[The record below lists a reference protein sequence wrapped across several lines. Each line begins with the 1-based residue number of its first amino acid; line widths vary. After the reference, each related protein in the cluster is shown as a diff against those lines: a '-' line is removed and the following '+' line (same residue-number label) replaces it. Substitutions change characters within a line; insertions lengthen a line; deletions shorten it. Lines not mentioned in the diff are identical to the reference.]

1 MLRSPRPSTLFASA
15 RRAWRG
21 SLQLRVVTITLVATS
36 ALVATFGLFLSKR
49 ITDGLV
55 QAKESSAIQIVKRD
69 STAAGENLNSQ
80 ISDPTEGSAPANV
93 AQNLSNTNRAAWTCG
108 SWPTTAGPAPW

>member
-1 MLRSPRPSTLFASA
+1 MLRSPRPSSLFASI
-15 RRAWRG
+15 RHAWRR

-55 QAKESSAIQIVKRD
+55 QAKESTAVQTVKRD
-69 STAAGENLNSQ
+69 SGVIGDNLGNQ
-80 ISDPTEGSAPANV
+80 ISDPTDGSAALLA
-93 AQNLSNTNRAAWTCG
+93 AQILSNTNNSG
-108 SWPTTAGPAPW
+108 V